1 MTTKDFTFML
11 VLFINIILGGI
22 CTEYLF
28 ETIGQLIERP
38 FDMNFG
44 VAVVIGLFFGELT
57 IPAAIMLY
65 VFMLFI

>member
-1 MTTKDFTFML
+1 MATKDFTFML

-28 ETIGQLIERP
+28 ETIGRLIERP
-38 FDMNFG
+38 IDMHFG

-57 IPAAIMLY
+57 IPAAILLY